1 MSEVVL
7 KGHKI
12 VGGKAEGQALV
23 TRDKICFLA
32 TVETDGSVLEQGHE
46 LHGKNVAGTIL
57 VYPSGRGSTSGSW
70 KVLEMALSGTAPKAI
85 LNTRA
90 DSVAVSGA
98 ILGNIPMIHKFDKD
112 PIEVIKTGDHVVV
125 DADSGTVKVISPD

>member
-1 MSEVVL
+1 MSENIL

-12 VGGKAEGQALV
+12 VGGKVEGQALV

-32 TVETDGSVLEQGHE
+32 TVETDGSVLEEGHD
-46 LHGKNVAGTIL
+46 LYGKNVAGTIL

-70 KVLEMALSGTAPKAI
+70 KVLEMAISGTAPKAI

-98 ILGNIPMIHKFDKD
+98 ILGNIPMVHKFDKD
-112 PIEVIKTGDHVVV
+112 PVEVIKTGDHVIV
-125 DADSGTVKVISPD
+125 DADAGTVKVISSD

>member
-1 MSEVVL
+1 MSENIL

-32 TVETDGSVLEQGHE
+32 TVETDGSVLEEGHD

-57 VYPSGRGSTSGSW
+57 IYPSGRGSTSGSW
-70 KVLEMALSGTAPKAI
+70 KVLEMAISGTAPKAI

-98 ILGNIPMIHKFDKD
+98 ILGNIPMVHKFDKD
-112 PIEVIKTGDHVVV
+112 PVEVIKTGDHVIV
-125 DADSGTVKVISPD
+125 DADAGTVKVISSD